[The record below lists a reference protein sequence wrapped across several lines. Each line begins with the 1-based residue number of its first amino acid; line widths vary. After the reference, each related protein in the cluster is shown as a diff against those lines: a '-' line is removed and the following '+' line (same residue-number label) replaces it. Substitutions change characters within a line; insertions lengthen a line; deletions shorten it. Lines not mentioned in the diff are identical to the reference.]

1 MLGDREMRKRVIGA
15 LALLAS
21 LGSILDASVAAAQDK
36 SKLKPLRLRTEW
48 VPSGLYAPFYFGQ
61 QRGYYAK
68 EGLTVEVLPGQ
79 GSNATMDGILR
90 GDLDFGFV
98 SCWALAVGVSKGR
111 DVVSIG
117 TYTGQNGFGFFF
129 PKTANVKSLKDLAG
143 KSIVVSPASF
153 DTQLYPRVLE
163 SVGLPG
169 DMMKRLNV
177 DPAQKVPTYARGQAD
192 VVVSHVPYADP
203 IIQPQRPSD
212 YILWSS
218 VGFTLPD
225 YCLTTS
231 AKRLK
236 EDPQL
241 VSTFLKA
248 TYLAI
253 ADAAKSPDD
262 AAAATLELNPV
273 LEKDKTRDQWKLT
286 TSIFFTED
294 SKSCPLGWHSPGDWT
309 KGLKVL
315 KEFGGLEG
323 SIEDHS
329 KFYTNQFSPCP
340 R

>member
-1 MLGDREMRKRVIGA
+1 MTNR
-15 LALLAS
+15 LLAA
-21 LGSILDASVAAAQDK
+21 LTLSIAAVSGLVVTGEASAQTGAN
-36 SKLKPLRLRTEW
+36 LKPLKLRTEW
-48 VPSGLYAPFYFGQ
+48 VHSGLYAPFYFAQ

-98 SCWALAVGVSKGR
+98 SCWGLAVGVSKGR
-111 DVVSIG
+111 EVISIA

-129 PKTANVKSLKDLAG
+129 PKDANVKSLKDLSG

-153 DTQLYPRVLE
+153 DTQLFPSVLE

-169 DMMKRLNV
+169 DMLRRLNV
-177 DPAQKVPTYARGQAD
+177 DPAQKVPTYSRGQAD
-192 VVVSHVPYADP
+192 VVVSHVPYAYP
-203 IIQPQRPSD
+203 IIQAQRPSE

-231 AKRLK
+231 KKRLQ
-236 EDPQL
+236 EDPKL
-241 VSTFLKA
+241 VEAFLRA
-248 TYLAI
+248 SFRAI
-253 ADAAKSPDD
+253 ADAANKPED

-273 LEKDKTRDQWKLT
+273 LEKDKTLEQWKLT
-286 TSIFFTED
+286 TKIFYTDD
-294 SKSCPLGWHSPGDWT
+294 SKSCPHGWHSKNDWD
-309 KGLKVL
+309 KGLKAL
-315 KEFGGLEG
+315 KQFGGLEG
-323 SIEDHS
+323 EIDDHA
-329 KFYTNQFSPCP
+329 KFYTNKFFPCQ

>member
-1 MLGDREMRKRVIGA
+1 MMKALIGA
-15 LALLAS
+15 IAAS
-21 LGSILDASVAAAQDK
+21 AMLMTGFAATEAFAQAK
-36 SKLKPLRLRTEW
+36 PVLKPIKLRTEW
-48 VPSGLYAPFYFGQ
+48 VHSGLYAPFYFAQ

-98 SCWALAVGVSKGR
+98 SCWGLAVGVSKGR
-111 DVVSIG
+111 DVVSIS

-129 PKTANVKSLKDLAG
+129 SKDANVKSLKDLSG
-143 KSIVVSPASF
+143 KNIVVSPASF
-153 DTQLYPRVLE
+153 DTQLFPSVLE

-169 DMMKRLNV
+169 DMMRRLNV

-192 VVVSHVPYADP
+192 VVVSHVPYASP
-203 IIQPQRPSD
+203 IIQAQRPSD

-231 AKRLK
+231 RKKLQ
-236 EDPQL
+236 EDPKL
-241 VSTFLKA
+241 VEAFLRA
-248 TYLAI
+248 SYAAI
-253 ADAAKSPDD
+253 ADAVKKPED

-273 LEKDKTRDQWKLT
+273 LEKDKTLDQWKLT
-286 TSIFFTED
+286 STILFSED
-294 SKSCPLGWHSPGDWT
+294 SKSCPLGWHSQNDWN
-309 KGLKVL
+309 KGLKTL
-315 KEFGGLEG
+315 QQFGGLEG
-323 SIEDHS
+323 SIDDHS
-329 KFYTNQFSPCP
+329 KFYTNQFFPCS

>member
-1 MLGDREMRKRVIGA
+1 MLRTIVRA
-15 LALLAS
+15 LATCATLATV
-21 LGSILDASVAAAQDK
+21 IASAEAVAQAK
-36 SKLKPLRLRTEW
+36 PPLKPIKLRTEW
-48 VPSGLYAPFYFGQ
+48 VHSGLYAPFYFAQ

-68 EGLTVEVLPGQ
+68 EGLTVEILPGQ
-79 GSNATMDGILR
+79 GSNATMDGVLR

-98 SCWALAVGVSKGR
+98 SCWGLAVGVSKGR
-111 DVVSIG
+111 DVVSIA

-129 PKTANVKSLKDLAG
+129 PKSANVKSLKDLAG

-153 DTQLYPRVLE
+153 DTQLFPSVLE

-192 VVVSHVPYADP
+192 VVVSHVPYANP
-203 IIQPQRPSD
+203 IIQAQRPSD

-218 VGFTLPD
+218 VGFVLPD

-231 AKRLK
+231 RKKLK
-236 EDPQL
+236 EDPKL
-241 VSTFLKA
+241 VESFLRA
-248 TYLAI
+248 TYAAI
-253 ADAAKSPDD
+253 ADAVKKPED

-273 LEKDKTRDQWKLT
+273 LELDKTLEQWKLT
-286 TSIFFTED
+286 STILFSED
-294 SKSCPLGWHSPGDWT
+294 SKSCPLGWHSRSDWD
-309 KGLKVL
+309 KGLKTL

-323 SIEDHS
+323 PIDDHS
-329 KFYTNQFSPCP
+329 KFYTNQFFPCS